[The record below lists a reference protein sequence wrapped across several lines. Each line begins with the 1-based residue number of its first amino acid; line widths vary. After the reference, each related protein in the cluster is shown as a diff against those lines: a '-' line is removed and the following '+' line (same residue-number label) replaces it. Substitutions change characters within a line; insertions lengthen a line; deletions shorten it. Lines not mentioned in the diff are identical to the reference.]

1 MAGKADFT
9 EEEWKTL
16 QQGVTG
22 AGLLVSLAHRDFT
35 DGFGEASA
43 MAHEI
48 SDEHLTN
55 ASQLVRELASV
66 RGTGFGMMSSP
77 TKVEAETMAA
87 LAAAIPLLAAKAP
100 EEVDAYRTFVLAVAQ
115 RVAEAKGGVVAQE
128 TAMIARI
135 RSTLGLEPAPA

>member
-16 QQGVTG
+16 HQGVTG
-22 AGLLVSLAHRDFT
+22 AGLLVSRAHRDFT

-43 MAHEI
+43 MAHEL
-48 SDEHLTN
+48 SDEHLTS
-55 ASQLVRELASV
+55 ASQLVRELAGV
-66 RGTGFGMMSSP
+66 RSTGFGMMSSP
-77 TKVEAETMAA
+77 TKVEADTMAA
-87 LAAAIPLLAAKAP
+87 LAAAVPLLESKAP
-100 EEVDAYRTFVLAVAQ
+100 DELEAYRSFVLAVTQ

-135 RSTLGLEPAPA
+135 RAALGMEATAA

>member
-9 EEEWKTL
+9 EAEWKTL
-16 QQGVTG
+16 HQGVTG

-43 MAHEI
+43 MAHEL

-55 ASQLVRELASV
+55 ASQLVRELAGV
-66 RGTGFGMMSSP
+66 RSTGFGMMSSP

-87 LAAAIPLLAAKAP
+87 LAAAIPLLESKAP
-100 EEVDAYRTFVLAVAQ
+100 DELEAYRTLVLAVAQ
-115 RVAEAKGGVVAQE
+115 RVAESKGGVVPQE
-128 TAMIARI
+128 TAMIGRI
-135 RSTLGLEPAPA
+135 RTALGLEAAPA